1 MLDCHTVLYDCQ
13 GLGQEQAITP
23 FENLQK
29 INNEG
34 MVKGVQY
41 ILLWPCSSK
50 KKKFKISLNLNL
62 FKKCSS

>member
-1 MLDCHTVLYDCQ
+1 MLDCHTVVYDCQ

-34 MVKGVQY
+34 MVKMCPRHFY
-41 ILLWPCSSK
+41 CDHALAK
-50 KKKFKISLNLNL
+50 RKSL
-62 FKKCSS
+62 KSV